1 MARWR
6 FKSVCLVALAGLL
19 CGCSAGVDTY
29 HQIEGGAIAQ
39 NRQAPPGDNL
49 PYPNLADIPPPLP
62 AAGPSAQAAMATQAK
77 TGISAP
83 APGALA
89 GLNLPTSAPP
99 APNVPGLNLPA
110 TELPAPAAA
119 PVPALPAAPP
129 PPSPPVVLGFRPHS
143 ALLPAADD
151 APLRAFAQR
160 YKDQTVRVV
169 GFGEGNLALALQ
181 RAQRL
186 ANALTAA
193 GVPASAIRITA
204 IASGSGGFVQFV
216 Y

>member
-1 MARWR
+1 MTRWR
-6 FKSVCLVALAGLL
+6 FNSVCLIGLAGLL

-39 NRQAPPGDNL
+39 NRQPPPGYNL

-62 AAGPSAQAAMATQAK
+62 AAKPGAQAAIAAQAQ

-83 APGALA
+83 ASGALA
-89 GLNLPTSAPP
+89 GLTLPASAPP
-99 APNVPGLNLPA
+99 PPDVPGL
-110 TELPAPAAA
+110 
-119 PVPALPAAPP
+119 ALPAAELPP
-129 PPSPPVVLGFRPHS
+129 PTAATPPAPAPKPPDPPVGLGFRPGS
-143 ALLPAADD
+143 AVLAPSDM

-160 YKDQTVRVV
+160 YKHQTVRVA
-169 GFGEGNLALALQ
+169 GFGEGNLALALE

-186 ANALTAA
+186 ADALTAF